1 VFYII
6 TLFSAFPTKVNL
18 CDSKIIQED
27 KKYMNI
33 IYIHTH
39 DSGRY
44 LSPYGHN
51 IPTPNL
57 MEFAKQS
64 TLFRHCYC
72 AAPTCSPSRAA
83 LLTGTLPHVNGMLG
97 LAHRGFQMNDY
108 NMHLSS
114 YLKKSGYETV
124 LCGGQHEAPNAD
136 MLGYEKIIKVDEP
149 VTSHFERDVLYARKA
164 ADYIKEY
171 SEKKNGKNFFLSFGM
186 FCTHREFPQYNEIEK
201 DIKQDYIQPPH
212 VMYDAKTNREDM
224 AGYHALAKTADNCV
238 GIVMDALAGSGIE
251 ENTAVIFTTDHGMAF
266 PRMKCNLYDTGIGV
280 AFMIK
285 YPGNPTKG
293 TANDFLIS
301 HIDVF
306 PTLCELCGIEIPDWV
321 AGKSFYNIL
330 NGGTEEINDE
340 IFAEVTY
347 HAAYEP
353 MRCIRTARYKLI
365 RRYDWHNNYVP
376 SNTDDGNS
384 KRFMMAAG
392 IMSRPIA
399 REMLFDLYLDPLER
413 ENVANDSAY
422 RDVYNDLSA
431 RLSDCMERTND
442 PLIHVNHRVPKPDG
456 ARANKLTCLQ
466 PGEEDLE

>member
-1 VFYII
+1 
-6 TLFSAFPTKVNL
+6 
-18 CDSKIIQED
+18 
-27 KKYMNI
+27 MNI

-44 LSPYGHN
+44 LAPYGHN

-57 MEFAKQS
+57 MELAKQS

-72 AAPTCSPSRAA
+72 AGPTCSPSRAA

-114 YLKKSGYETV
+114 YLKNNGYETV
-124 LCGGQHEAPNAD
+124 LCGHQHEAPD
-136 MLGYEKIIKVDEP
+136 TSMLGYDKVININAPEK
-149 VTSHFERDVLYARKA
+149 SHFERDVMYANAA
-164 ADYIKEY
+164 ADYIKQ
-171 SEKKNGKNFFLSFGM
+171 SAQNNNGKNFFLSFGM
-186 FCTHREFPQYNEIEK
+186 FCTHREFPRYGEIEN
-201 DIKQDYIQPPH
+201 DIKQEYIQPPH
-212 VMYDAKTNREDM
+212 VMYDAQTNREDM
-224 AGYHALAKTADNCV
+224 AGYHALAKTADKCA
-238 GIVMDALAGSGIE
+238 GIVMDALTASPDIE
-251 ENTAVIFTTDHGMAF
+251 DNTIVIFTTDHGMAF

-301 HIDVF
+301 QIDVF
-306 PTLCELCGIEIPDWV
+306 PTLCELCGIKKPDWV
-321 AGKSFYNIL
+321 TGKSFKSIL
-330 NGGTEEINDE
+330 DGGTDEINDE
-340 IFAEVTY
+340 IFVEVTY

-353 MRCIRTARYKLI
+353 MRCIRTQRYKLI
-365 RRYDWHNNYVP
+365 RRYDWHNGYVP

-384 KRFMMAAG
+384 KRFMMSAG

-413 ENVANDSAY
+413 ENLVNDGAY
-422 RDVYNDLSA
+422 TDIYSDLSA
-431 RLSDCMERTND
+431 RLADCMERTKD
-442 PLIHVNHRVPKPDG
+442 PLTAVNHRVPKPDG
-456 ARANKLTCLQ
+456 AVANKLTCLQ
-466 PGEEDLE
+466 PGNDDWE